1 MRGSGSSSSEASVY
15 VSQFS
20 EPDTAE
26 FDVSTEEALEVW
38 RDIAAGGGQGVS
50 GGEKKSRDMGRG
62 GGAMRL
68 RRVLVSDSA
77 LE

>member
-20 EPDTAE
+20 EPDAAE

-38 RDIAAGGGQGVS
+38 RDIAAGGGAAGYS
-50 GGEKKSRDMGRG
+50 KRGEGRG
-62 GGAMRL
+62 A
-68 RRVLVSDSA
+68 A
-77 LE
+77 AT

>member
-1 MRGSGSSSSEASVY
+1 MMLPLRSNEMS
-15 VSQFS
+15 
-20 EPDTAE
+20 
-26 FDVSTEEALEVW
+26 ALFM
-38 RDIAAGGGQGVS
+38 GQGVS